1 MNLIR
6 KTRTRRAALDTLVR
20 ANLILD
26 EFDANKKK
34 FARPLRGRAHLS
46 TCKTRYW
53 INLMRTQ
60 KKSRG
65 RCAAAHIIETM
76 YLVLTALR
84 FQGET
89 AAGGGLRVRA

>member
-6 KTRTRRAALDTLVR
+6 KTRPRRAALDTLVR

-34 FARPLRGRAHLS
+34 FARPHTLVLAKPDIGLIWCER
-46 TCKTRYW
+46 
-53 INLMRTQ
+53 
-60 KKSRG
+60 KKNR
-65 RCAAAHIIETM
+65 AAAHIIETM

-89 AAGGGLRVRA
+89 AAGGGFASALSYR